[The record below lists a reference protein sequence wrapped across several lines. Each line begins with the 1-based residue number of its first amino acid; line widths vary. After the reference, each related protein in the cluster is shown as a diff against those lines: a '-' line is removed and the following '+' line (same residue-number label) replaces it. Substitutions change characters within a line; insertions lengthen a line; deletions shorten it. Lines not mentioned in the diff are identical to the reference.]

1 MAFYANEACSLSSV
15 SEVTNTIF
23 LAVIIVCENGLD
35 KAGVCLARHLW
46 RLISTTA
53 SRAGRGKVFVLFF
66 YADWIS
72 KRFLMGCVFICLSLC
87 RGIFACDVFLLCLLL
102 FLICRLD
109 CLLLSFSRYLSIC
122 LSAYLSIYYL
132 G

>member
-66 YADWIS
+66 MLIGFRSD
-72 KRFLMGCVFICLSLC
+72 FLWGVCLFVCHCVGVFLRVTFSCCVSYSFLFVVWTVCFSRSLVICLS
-87 RGIFACDVFLLCLLL
+87 VCLPISL
-102 FLICRLD
+102 FI
-109 CLLLSFSRYLSIC
+109 I
-122 LSAYLSIYYL
+122 
-132 G
+132 